1 MTGPVRKFLFLTFVQ
16 SCFTPYSMHR
26 GAVVKVSA
34 RTLSVS
40 QCRYASTKPSS
51 VPPPP
56 LTKPKPPRKNP
67 KKEGKRVFRPLTQVI
82 DELLARKSGR
92 KPSPMWEHMPS
103 RRGDEMRLK
112 QKVKEGSRRSVAVD
126 VDSSDAQ
133 SHGRPWRN
141 VEGVQSLSL
150 QTFNAPISEEQ
161 ALEDD
166 VSFTPD
172 TPLGSFVEM
181 RR

>member
-1 MTGPVRKFLFLTFVQ
+1 
-16 SCFTPYSMHR
+16 
-26 GAVVKVSA
+26 
-34 RTLSVS
+34 
-40 QCRYASTKPSS
+40 
-51 VPPPP
+51 
-56 LTKPKPPRKNP
+56 
-67 KKEGKRVFRPLTQVI
+67 
-82 DELLARKSGR
+82 
-92 KPSPMWEHMPS
+92 
-103 RRGDEMRLK
+103 MRLK

>member
-1 MTGPVRKFLFLTFVQ
+1 
-16 SCFTPYSMHR
+16 
-26 GAVVKVSA
+26 
-34 RTLSVS
+34 
-40 QCRYASTKPSS
+40 
-51 VPPPP
+51 
-56 LTKPKPPRKNP
+56 
-67 KKEGKRVFRPLTQVI
+67 
-82 DELLARKSGR
+82 
-92 KPSPMWEHMPS
+92 
-103 RRGDEMRLK
+103 MRLK

-126 VDSSDAQ
+126 VDSNDAQ
-133 SHGRPWRN
+133 SHGRPWKK